1 MATILI
7 GGGTGFIGK
16 YLSERLEEKGYEVRH
31 LSRSRRSDSPFSTF
45 QWNVKEQ
52 TIDDAALTDVD
63 YIINLTGAGVADQR
77 WTDKRKQLII
87 SSRTDSTKLL
97 ADAMKR
103 LNIRPKLYIN
113 SSAVGYY
120 GNQGDKLLTEED
132 GPGDGFLSESCVAW
146 EQSVDAVRQLGIP
159 VCINRTGIVLHP
171 NHGALNKMLI
181 PLRFFISTYF
191 GDGQQYYSWI
201 HIDDMVETFVFT
213 IEHQLTGTYN
223 AVAPNPVRNKTM
235 AAALG
240 PARGIPALVMPAP
253 AFALQL
259 AMGEMSH
266 TVLDST
272 RCSPAKLEAE
282 GFTFKFPELADAL
295 GSGFASTRNAKR
307 FSK

>member
-7 GGGTGFIGK
+7 GGGTGFIGR
-16 YLSERLEEKGYEVRH
+16 YLSQRLKEKGYEVRH
-31 LSRSRRSDSPFSTF
+31 LSRNRRPDSLFATF
-45 QWNVKEQ
+45 QWNIKEQ
-52 TIDDAALTDVD
+52 TIDDAALADVD
-63 YIINLTGAGVADQR
+63 YIINLTGAGIADQR

-103 LNIRPKLYIN
+103 LNIKPKLFIN

-132 GPGDGFLSESCVAW
+132 SPGDGFLSESCLAW
-146 EQSVDAVRQLGIP
+146 EQSVDAVRQLDIP

-181 PLRFFISTYF
+181 PLRFFMSTYF

-223 AVAPNPVRNKTM
+223 AVAPQPVRNKTM

-240 PARGIPALVMPAP
+240 PAKGKSALVMPAP
-253 AFALQL
+253 AFALKL
-259 AMGEMSH
+259 VLGEMSH
-266 TVLDST
+266 TVLDSA
-272 RCSPAKLEAE
+272 RCSSAKLEAE
-282 GFTFKFPELADAL
+282 GFKFKHPELSEAL
-295 GSGFASTRNAKR
+295 GDLLRAW
-307 FSK
+307 

>member
-7 GGGTGFIGK
+7 GGGTGFIGG
-16 YLSERLEEKGYEVRH
+16 YLSERLKEKGYEVRH
-31 LSRSRRSDSPFSTF
+31 LSRSKRPDSPFATF
-45 QWNVKEQ
+45 QWNVREQ

-63 YIINLTGAGVADQR
+63 YIINLTGAGIADER
-77 WTDKRKQLII
+77 WTAKRKQLIT

-103 LNIRPKLYIN
+103 LNIKPKLYIN

-120 GNQGDKLLTEED
+120 GNQGEKLLTEED
-132 GPGDGFLSESCVAW
+132 SPGDGFLSESCVAW
-146 EQSVDAVRQLGIP
+146 EESVDVVRQLGIP

-171 NHGALNKMLI
+171 DHGALNKMLI
-181 PLRFFISTYF
+181 PLHFFTSTYF

-201 HIDDMVETFVFT
+201 HIDDMVETFVFAV
-213 IEHQLTGTYN
+213 EHQLTGTYN
-223 AVAPNPVRNKTM
+223 AVAPHPARNKTM

-240 PARGIPALVMPAP
+240 PAKGKPALVIPAP

-259 AMGEMSH
+259 ALGEMSH
-266 TVLDST
+266 TVLDSA

-282 GFTFKFPELADAL
+282 GFQFKHPELPGAL
-295 GSGFASTRNAKR
+295 EDLLR
-307 FSK
+307 

>member
-7 GGGTGFIGK
+7 GGGTGFIGG
-16 YLSERLEEKGYEVRH
+16 YLSKRLKEKGHEVRH
-31 LSRSRRSDSPFSTF
+31 LSRSNRPNSSFTTF

-52 TIDDAALTDVD
+52 TIDDAALVGVD

-77 WTDKRKQLII
+77 WTNKRKQLII

-97 ADAMKR
+97 AGALKR
-103 LNIRPKLYIN
+103 LNIKPKLYIN

-120 GNQGDKLLTEED
+120 GNRGETLLTEED
-132 GPGDGFLSESCVAW
+132 GPGDGFLSESCTAW

-171 NHGALNKMLI
+171 KHGALTKMLI
-181 PLRFFISTYF
+181 PLNFFTSTYF

-213 IEHQLTGTYN
+213 IEQQLTGTYN
-223 AVAPNPVRNKTM
+223 AVAPHPVRNKTM

-240 PARGIPALVMPAP
+240 PAKGKPALVIPAP
-253 AFALQL
+253 AFALKL
-259 AMGEMSH
+259 ALGEMSH

-272 RCSPAKLEAE
+272 RCSPAKLEAA
-282 GFTFKFPELADAL
+282 GFQFKHPELSGAL
-295 GSGFASTRNAKR
+295 KDLLRSS
-307 FSK
+307 